1 VAAPDPNPELRSELL
16 ARCARPGRELS
27 DAEFDALALRVFAWQ
42 FERNVPFAAFC
53 RRRGRTPDTVAHW
66 TDVPA
71 VPTAAFKEVPLV
83 AGDPADAQAVFRTSG
98 TTRGRDR
105 RGERHMLD
113 LAMYHTAAVS
123 FFRHCVLPDGADLPF
138 LSLMPAARELPD
150 SSLAHMIDI
159 VQDRLGGSGGGV
171 FASVDDGLHAD
182 ALRERL
188 HRAERE
194 SRPVCLLGTSLA
206 FLHLLDALDT
216 RDERLRLPAGSRLMD
231 TGGYK
236 GSGRD
241 VAPAALRAAYA
252 ARLGVPASHCI
263 NEYGMTELCSQLY
276 DAGLRDHVTGA
287 IDGAIDATTPRKIA
301 PPWVRTRVVDP
312 VTLEPLPT
320 GDVGIL
326 QHCDL
331 ANLDAVALIQTEDLG
346 RAVGDG
352 FELLGRDPAA
362 TPRGCSI
369 AMDELLA
376 AVRR

>member
-1 VAAPDPNPELRSELL
+1 VAAPDTNPDLRSELL

-27 DAEFDALALRVFAWQ
+27 DGEFDALALRVFAWQ
-42 FERNVPFAAFC
+42 FERNLPFAAFC
-53 RRRGRTPDTVAHW
+53 RRRGRTPDSVAHW

-83 AGDPADAQAVFRTSG
+83 AGDPARAQAVFRTSG

-138 LSLMPAARELPD
+138 LSLMPPARELPD

-159 VQDRLGGSGGGV
+159 VQDRLGGSDGGV
-171 FASVDDGLHAD
+171 FASVDDGLRVE

-188 HRAERE
+188 QRAERE

-206 FLHLLDALDT
+206 FLHLLDAFDA
-216 RDERLRLPAGSRLMD
+216 RDNRIRLPAGSRLMD

-241 VAPAALRAAYA
+241 VAPDALRAAYA
-252 ARLGVPASHCI
+252 DRLGVPASHCI

-276 DAGLRDHVTGA
+276 DSGLRDLVAGVGA
-287 IDGAIDATTPRKIA
+287 VAAPRKIA

-312 VTLEPLPT
+312 VTLEPLPA